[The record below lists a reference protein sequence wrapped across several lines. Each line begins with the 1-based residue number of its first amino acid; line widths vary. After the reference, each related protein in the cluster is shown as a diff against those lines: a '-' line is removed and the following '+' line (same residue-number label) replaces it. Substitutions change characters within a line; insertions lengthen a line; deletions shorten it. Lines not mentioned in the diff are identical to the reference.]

1 MAQAKLPSPAAQA
14 YASALLALADE
25 RNVTPQVAQEMQA
38 VGEVMSQTPHL
49 TQFFS
54 DPKVSQ
60 EAKDHLLDRA
70 FGSRFQPLT
79 FNTIRL
85 LSSKDQL
92 ALLPEVAQAFEDLLD
107 ERLGKVEVDITVAKR
122 LLPPD
127 LEQVRV
133 SLQRS
138 LGKDPVI
145 HQYVD
150 ESIIGGIIVKIGD
163 RLIDGS
169 VRAQLDA
176 LRNKLL
182 KA

>member
-49 TQFFS
+49 AQFFS

-60 EAKDHLLDRA
+60 EAKDQLLGRA

>member
-1 MAQAKLPSPAAQA
+1 
-14 YASALLALADE
+14 
-25 RNVTPQVAQEMQA
+25 MQA
-38 VGEVMSQTPHL
+38 VGEVMSKTPHL
-49 TQFFS
+49 AEFFS

-60 EAKDHLLDRA
+60 EAKDNLLDRA

>member
-49 TQFFS
+49 AQFFS

-60 EAKDHLLDRA
+60 EAKDQLLGRV